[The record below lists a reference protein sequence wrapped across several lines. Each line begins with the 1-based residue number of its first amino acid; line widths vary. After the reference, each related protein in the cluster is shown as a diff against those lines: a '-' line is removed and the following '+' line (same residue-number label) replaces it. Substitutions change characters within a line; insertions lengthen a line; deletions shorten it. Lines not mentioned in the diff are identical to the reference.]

1 MTTALELITRAMKLA
16 DILGEGQVPSGD
28 QSVDALADLNEL
40 IDSMNADGLMI
51 YRQADD
57 PVATVANQ
65 DSYTVGIGGNWNV
78 TRPIDIDAAYVVYQ
92 GISYPVT
99 EITADQYSRIG
110 LKTQAEPWPRH
121 YLYINNFPLATV
133 ILWPVPSQA
142 LPMYLTVNT
151 SLSAVAL
158 GTVLTLAPAYSM
170 YLRATLAAI
179 LCPSYGREPSPSVVR
194 MAAKAM
200 ADIKRANYVPG
211 IASFDSAILGGQSN
225 GFPQVLAGY

>member
-1 MTTALELITRAMKLA
+1 MTALELITRAMKLA
-16 DILGEGQVPSGD
+16 NIIGEGQVPSGD

-51 YRQADD
+51 YRTSDSV
-57 PVATVANQ
+57 VATVANQ
-65 DSYTVGIGGNWNV
+65 ASYTVGVGGNWNI

-99 EITADQYSRIG
+99 EITADQYSKIG
-110 LKTQAEPWPRH
+110 LKTQTEPWPRH
-121 YLYINNFPLATV
+121 YLYVNDFPLATV
-133 ILWPVPSQA
+133 VLWPVPSQA
-142 LPMYLTVNT
+142 LPLYLTVNT
-151 SLSAVAL
+151 SLPAVTLATTL
-158 GTVLTLAPAYSM
+158 NLAPAYSA
-170 YLRATLAAI
+170 YLRAQLAAI
-179 LCPSYGREPSPSVVR
+179 LCPSYGREPSASIVK

-200 ADIKRANYVPG
+200 SDIKRANYAPG